1 VTAVDTSLQAQVDA
15 QLLEQGA
22 FAPLELLFNSGRL
35 LYSDYESW
43 RRCENEFLDGVLMGN
58 PDKIKAELEQAVSYA
73 RRIKLVEQVQEFHAW
88 HQSALAAAA
97 GGDRPLR
104 ISMDAQL
111 QRLIGSRYVR
121 AQSVPQMDLFFDNP
135 VVALTNGIVQALTT
149 HNLTSAQRQLD
160 QLYTQAPTHSDLAAF
175 DQLSAALGHL
185 GHPVT
190 DSREELAFL
199 LEVTPTAR
207 RLLGAQSRDLLT
219 PLWIQFGEAVRGL
232 AFDSGEPALHRSFAL
247 SQAQDWAGVTDSVLS
262 EPGWQKHMPLC
273 LRLVE
278 SAFNRRQ
285 RVAALA
291 AWCHVCW
298 RAPPAETSQAVGK
311 LRQPELTLLWQRF
324 MDDEADAQS
333 GEVTATT
340 GVSTRAGV
348 TAATGVTAIAG
359 TTATTAASALTEV
372 DFPAWLLLNE
382 PGLALQLAEELAT
395 GTVADDSYRCAHR
408 WILARRARQQS
419 EELALRKTLQSSH
432 PALFRVLKRSV

>member
-1 VTAVDTSLQAQVDA
+1 MTAVDTSLQAHVDA
-15 QLLEQGA
+15 QMLEQGA

-43 RRCENEFLDGVLMGN
+43 RRREIEFLDGVLMGN
-58 PDKIKAELEQAVSYA
+58 PDKIKAELEQAASYA
-73 RRIKLVEQVQEFHAW
+73 RRIKLVEQSQEFHAW
-88 HQSALAAAA
+88 HHGAPAVAG

-104 ISMDAQL
+104 ISMDPQL

-149 HNLTSAQRQLD
+149 HNLMSAQRQLD
-160 QLYTQAPTHSDLAAF
+160 QLYTQAPTHSELAAF
-175 DQLSAALGHL
+175 DQLLAALGHL
-185 GHPVT
+185 AHPVAEP
-190 DSREELAFL
+190 RAELAFL

-207 RLLGAQSRDLLT
+207 RLLGAQSRDLLS
-219 PLWIQFGEAVRGL
+219 PLWMQLGDAVRSA
-232 AFDSGEPALHRSFAL
+232 AFDREEPALHRSFAL

-262 EPGWQKHMPLC
+262 EPGWQRHAPLC

-298 RAPPAETSQAVGK
+298 RAPAETSQAVSK
-311 LRQPELTLLWQRF
+311 LRQPELTTLWQRF
-324 MDDEADAQS
+324 LDDEPDAAQ
-333 GEVTATT
+333 
-340 GVSTRAGV
+340 
-348 TAATGVTAIAG
+348 ATGE
-359 TTATTAASALTEV
+359 SALTEV
-372 DFPAWLLLNE
+372 DFPAWLLLSE

-395 GTVADDSYRCAHR
+395 GTPAEEPYRCIHR
-408 WILARRARQQS
+408 WIHARRARQQS
-419 EELALRKTLQSSH
+419 EELALRKSLQASH

>member
-1 VTAVDTSLQAQVDA
+1 MTLLDTSLQAQVDA

-43 RRCENEFLDGVLMGN
+43 RRREIEFLDGVLMGN
-58 PDKIKAELEQAVSYA
+58 PDKIKAELEQAAGYA
-73 RRIKLVEQVQEFHAW
+73 RRIKLVEQAQEFHAW
-88 HQSALAAAA
+88 HQAAPEAA
-97 GGDRPLR
+97 GGGDRPLR
-104 ISMDAQL
+104 ISMDPQL

-121 AQSVPQMDLFFDNP
+121 AQSVPQLDLFFDNP
-135 VVALTNGIVQALTT
+135 VVALTNGIVRSLTT
-149 HNLTSAQRQLD
+149 HNLMSAQRQLD
-160 QLYTQAPTHSDLAAF
+160 QLYTQAPTHSELAAF
-175 DQLSAALGHL
+175 DQLLAALGHL
-185 GHPVT
+185 AHPVAEP
-190 DSREELAFL
+190 RAELAFL

-207 RLLGAQSRDLLT
+207 RLLGAQSRDLLS
-219 PLWIQFGEAVRGL
+219 PLWMQLGDAVRGS
-232 AFDSGEPALHRSFAL
+232 AFDTDEPALHRSFAL

-262 EPGWQKHMPLC
+262 EPGWQRHAPLC

-298 RAPPAETSQAVGK
+298 RAPAETSQAVSK
-311 LRQPELTLLWQRF
+311 LRQPELTTLWQRF
-324 MDDEADAQS
+324 LDDEPDAQTA
-333 GEVTATT
+333 GE
-340 GVSTRAGV
+340 
-348 TAATGVTAIAG
+348 
-359 TTATTAASALTEV
+359 SALTEI
-372 DFPAWLLLNE
+372 DFPAWLLLCE

-395 GTVADDSYRCAHR
+395 GTPAEEPYRCVHR

-419 EELALRKTLQSSH
+419 EELALRKSLQASH

>member
-1 VTAVDTSLQAQVDA
+1 MTAVDTSLQAQVDA

-43 RRCENEFLDGVLMGN
+43 RRREIEFLDGVLMGN
-58 PDKIKAELEQAVSYA
+58 PDKIKAELEQAAGYA
-73 RRIKLVEQVQEFHAW
+73 RRIKLVEQAQEFHAW
-88 HQSALAAAA
+88 HQAAPEAA
-97 GGDRPLR
+97 GGGDRPLR
-104 ISMDAQL
+104 ISMDPQL

-121 AQSVPQMDLFFDNP
+121 AQSVPQLDLFFDNP
-135 VVALTNGIVQALTT
+135 VVALANGIVQALTT
-149 HNLTSAQRQLD
+149 HNLMSAQRQLD
-160 QLYTQAPTHSDLAAF
+160 QLYTQAPTHSELAAF
-175 DQLSAALGHL
+175 DQLLAALGHL
-185 GHPVT
+185 AHPVAEP
-190 DSREELAFL
+190 RAELAFL

-207 RLLGAQSRDLLT
+207 RLLGAQSRDLLS
-219 PLWIQFGEAVRGL
+219 PLWMQLGDAVRGS
-232 AFDSGEPALHRSFAL
+232 AFDTDEPALHRSFAL

-262 EPGWQKHMPLC
+262 EPGWQRHAPLC

-298 RAPPAETSQAVGK
+298 RAPAETSQAVSK
-311 LRQPELTLLWQRF
+311 LRQPELTTLWQRF
-324 MDDEADAQS
+324 LDDEPDAQTA
-333 GEVTATT
+333 GE
-340 GVSTRAGV
+340 
-348 TAATGVTAIAG
+348 
-359 TTATTAASALTEV
+359 SALTEI
-372 DFPAWLLLNE
+372 DFPAWLLLSE

-395 GTVADDSYRCAHR
+395 GTPAEEPYRCVHR

-419 EELALRKTLQSSH
+419 EELALRKSLQASH